1 MLETLYLTKS
11 KIRRKLLGFLFSNPK
26 KEYYLSELAR
36 MVGTSPGNI
45 QREMAK
51 FIADRLIRKERR
63 GNLNFYVLN
72 PAHALF
78 TEIKSLVLKTAGVE
92 ATLRELVQKHKEIE
106 LALLYGSFARSE
118 ESGESDI
125 DLLIVSDKKLEAF
138 YSAISKL
145 ELKFNREINPTAYSS
160 LEFRKK
166 ITTQNSFVINVL
178 KEPHRILK
186 GNLNEFE
193 KRITRKS

>member
-36 MVGTSPGNI
+36 MVETSPGNI

-51 FIADRLIRKERR
+51 FIADGLIRKERK
-63 GNLNFYVLN
+63 GNLNYYVLN
-72 PAHALF
+72 PAHVLF
-78 TEIKSLVLKTAGVE
+78 TEIKSLVLKTAGIEV
-92 ATLRELVQKHKEIE
+92 ALRELAQKHKEIE

-118 ESGESDI
+118 ENGESDI

-160 LEFRKK
+160 EEFRKR
-166 ITTQNSFVINVL
+166 IATQDSFVANVL

-186 GNLNEFE
+186 GSLSEFK
-193 KRITRKS
+193 KRVTRKS

>member
-36 MVGTSPGNI
+36 MVETSPGNI

-51 FIADRLIRKERR
+51 FIADGLIQKERR

-72 PAHALF
+72 PVHALF
-78 TEIKSLVLKTAGVE
+78 TEIKSLILKTVGVE
-92 ATLRELVQKHKEIE
+92 AALKELVQKHKEIE

-118 ESGESDI
+118 ENGESDI
-125 DLLIVSDKKLEAF
+125 DLLIISDKKLEAF

-145 ELKFNREINPTAYSS
+145 ELRFNREINPTAYSS
-160 LEFRKK
+160 EEFKKK
-166 ITTQNSFVINVL
+166 IATQDSFVTNVL

-186 GNLNEFE
+186 GSLSEFE
-193 KRITRKS
+193 KRVTRKS

>member
-11 KIRRKLLGFLFSNPK
+11 KIRRKLLGFLFSNPR
-26 KEYYLSELAR
+26 KEFYLSELAR
-36 MVGTSPGNI
+36 LVETSPGNI
-45 QREMAK
+45 QREISR
-51 FIADRLIRKERR
+51 FVQDELIQVKKK

-72 PAHALF
+72 PRHALYA
-78 TEIKSLVLKTAGVE
+78 EIKSLVLKTSGIEAG
-92 ATLRELVQKHKEIE
+92 LRDLVAKHKEISF
-106 LALLYGSFARSE
+106 AALYGSFARNE
-118 ESGESDI
+118 EHGESDI

-145 ELKFNREINPTAYSS
+145 ELKFNREINPTAYSP

-166 ITTQNSFVINVL
+166 IDTQDSFVTNVL

-186 GNLNEFE
+186 GSLSEFE

>member
-36 MVGTSPGNI
+36 LVGTSPGNI
-45 QREMAK
+45 QREMSK
-51 FIADRLIRKERR
+51 FIADGLIREEKR

-72 PAHALF
+72 SAHALF
-78 TEIKSLVLKTAGVE
+78 SEIRSLVLKTAGVE
-92 ATLRELVQKHKEIE
+92 AALKELVQKHKEIE
-106 LALLYGSFARSE
+106 LALLYGSFAKGE
-118 ESGESDI
+118 EKGESDI

-145 ELKFNREINPTAYSS
+145 ELKFNREINPTAYSP

-166 ITTQNSFVINVL
+166 IATQDSFVTNIL
-178 KEPHRILK
+178 KEPYRILK
-186 GNLNEFE
+186 GNLSEFE
-193 KRITRKS
+193 TRITRKS